1 MRIKGTRGKVA
12 EGLIRMKNRV
22 THGGHDIKSINS
34 SITFKALAQCFKI
47 VPLSR
52 FQFCSLK

>member
-22 THGGHDIKSINS
+22 THRGHDIKSINS
-34 SITFKALAQCFKI
+34 SIINF
-47 VPLSR
+47 LS
-52 FQFCSLK
+52 FSTVF

>member
-22 THGGHDIKSINS
+22 TMEGMILKASIP
-34 SITFKALAQCFKI
+34 
-47 VPLSR
+47 V
-52 FQFCSLK
+52 